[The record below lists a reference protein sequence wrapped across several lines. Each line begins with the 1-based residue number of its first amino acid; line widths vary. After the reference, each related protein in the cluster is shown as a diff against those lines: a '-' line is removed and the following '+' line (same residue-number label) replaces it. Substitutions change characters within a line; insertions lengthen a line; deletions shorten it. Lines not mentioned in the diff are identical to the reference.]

1 MGFSHLNS
9 CQMIKQASNFTDKLT
24 NSGTEQAIFHTIFQP
39 EEGPVK
45 ATILILHGMQEHS
58 GRYTEFAQFLA
69 TNGYAVLTYDHSGH
83 GKTAVLQSDHGYF
96 HATKAAKRVVDDA
109 EKMAGLLEKGFPNV
123 PHFVLGHSMGSF
135 ITRCLL
141 QQAHDQF
148 DGAILVG
155 TGGKEFIAPIARF
168 VFSILSSLAPQKRS
182 KRLNRF
188 FNNLNNKHFK
198 DETSETRWLSVNK
211 ANQMAFVQDELCG
224 IPFTHNGFHTLLTL
238 NIQSTKNE
246 WADQIS
252 RDFPFLFV
260 SGAEDP
266 IGNFGKGVTKT
277 VKNMEEEGFSNLQ
290 LFLYPKMRHEIL
302 NEDIKH
308 QVFDDIRNWMDKC
321 CLRK

>member
-1 MGFSHLNS
+1 
-9 CQMIKQASNFTDKLT
+9 MIKQESNFTDKLT

-39 EEGPVK
+39 AEEPVK
-45 ATILILHGMQEHS
+45 ASVLILHGMQEHS
-58 GRYTEFAQFLA
+58 GRYAEFAQFLA
-69 TNGYAVLTYDHSGH
+69 TNGYAVLTYDHAGH
-83 GKTAVLQSDHGYF
+83 GKTAVLKSDHGYF

-109 EKMAGLLEKGFPNV
+109 EKMAGLLKKSFPNV

-148 DGAILVG
+148 DGAIIVG
-155 TGGKEFIAPIARF
+155 TGGKEFIAPMARF
-168 VFSILSSLAPQKRS
+168 VFSILNSLAPQKRS

-188 FNNLNNKHFK
+188 FNNLNNKRFK
-198 DETSETRWLSVNK
+198 NETSETRWLSVNK
-211 ANQMAFVQDELCG
+211 ANQRAFVEDELCG

-238 NIQSTKNE
+238 NIQSTGND

-277 VKNMEEEGFSNLQ
+277 VKNMQEDGFSNLQ